1 MLKNIFSQTSLI
13 NKYKNLIGQ
22 INLLESNFNKLSD
35 TELRAKTFE
44 LKKKYQIEQ
53 NLDSILVESFAL
65 VREASVRTLGL
76 RQFDVQLIGGL
87 TLHNGKIAEMRT
99 GEGKTL
105 VATAPA

>member
-1 MLKNIFSQTSLI
+1 MLKNIFSQKSVI
-13 NKYKNLIGQ
+13 NKYKNLITQ

-65 VREASVRTLGL
+65 VREASLRTLGL
-76 RQFDVQLIGGL
+76 RHFDVQLIGGL
-87 TLHNGKIAEMRT
+87 TLHYGKIAEMRT
-99 GEGKTL
+99 GEGKR
-105 VATAPA
+105 